1 MKALLPANEAA
12 RLQALHRYHILDS
25 AAEQA
30 YDDITKIAAYIA
42 QTPIAL
48 ISLVDRDRQWFKS
61 RIGLETVETPREL
74 AFCAHAIVEHDAP
87 LIVPDALQ
95 DERFSDNPL
104 VTGVPDIRFYLG
116 APLVTPDNQALGT
129 LCVIDRVPRE
139 LNAEQVQALTALS
152 RQVVNQLELRR
163 QGAELQH
170 LI

>member
-30 YDDITKIAAYIA
+30 VPPYMTKIAAYIA

-74 AFCAHAIVEHDAP
+74 LLRPRNRRARCAV
-87 LIVPDALQ
+87 
-95 DERFSDNPL
+95 
-104 VTGVPDIRFYLG
+104 
-116 APLVTPDNQALGT
+116 
-129 LCVIDRVPRE
+129 DRARC
-139 LNAEQVQALTALS
+139 TS
-152 RQVVNQLELRR
+152 R
-163 QGAELQH
+163 
-170 LI
+170 